1 MNKYLVFI
9 CFGILLFILWNKID
23 KFNISSQFNIPNLDF
38 SSGTEYACP
47 ADILRCLQC
56 MQEED
61 RPCVL
66 NSFLNLLYLITYGD
80 IDTVFQQNPDFLGML
95 NTLETM
101 EEIPTYLDNRFYQD
115 TLNIFPSNLL
125 DNSNLSSGENN
136 ASIIIFKDQTDL
148 YDKMIDPKF
157 PYIDS
162 MPPINK
168 NLTDHIEINK
178 IYIASIS
185 IFFLET
191 QNITEFLLIQNQPY
205 PQIPS
210 GGITESG
217 FGHALLLYR
226 TETTLYLIESSP
238 ATDTGVSNILL
249 YTRDISIEGGGNSG
263 KVIIDRITKHYLDSL
278 GFVESRH
285 RQHYYRL
292 LILYKFKSKNND
304 CAAYSGDNAETAG
317 A

>member
-9 CFGILLFILWNKID
+9 CFGILLFILWNKKE
-23 KFNISSQFNIPNLDF
+23 KFNISSQFDITNLDF

-47 ADILRCLQC
+47 ADTLRCLQC

-66 NSFLNLLYLITYGD
+66 NSFLNLLYLITDGD
-80 IDTVFQQNPDFLGML
+80 IDTVFLQNPEFLGML

-125 DNSNLSSGENN
+125 DNFNLSSGENN

-148 YDKMIDPKF
+148 YDEMIDPKF

-178 IYIASIS
+178 IY
-185 IFFLET
+185 
-191 QNITEFLLIQNQPY
+191 
-205 PQIPS
+205 
-210 GGITESG
+210 
-217 FGHALLLYR
+217 
-226 TETTLYLIESSP
+226 
-238 ATDTGVSNILL
+238 
-249 YTRDISIEGGGNSG
+249 
-263 KVIIDRITKHYLDSL
+263 
-278 GFVESRH
+278 
-285 RQHYYRL
+285 
-292 LILYKFKSKNND
+292 SK
-304 CAAYSGDNAETAG
+304 Y
-317 A
+317 

>member
-23 KFNISSQFNIPNLDF
+23 KFNISSQFDITNLDF

-47 ADILRCLQC
+47 ADTLRCLQC

-66 NSFLNLLYLITYGD
+66 NSFLNLLYLITDGD
-80 IDTVFQQNPDFLGML
+80 IDTVFLQNPEFLGML

-125 DNSNLSSGENN
+125 DNFNLSSGENN

-148 YDKMIDPKF
+148 YDEMIDPKF

-178 IYIASIS
+178 IY
-185 IFFLET
+185 
-191 QNITEFLLIQNQPY
+191 
-205 PQIPS
+205 
-210 GGITESG
+210 
-217 FGHALLLYR
+217 
-226 TETTLYLIESSP
+226 
-238 ATDTGVSNILL
+238 
-249 YTRDISIEGGGNSG
+249 
-263 KVIIDRITKHYLDSL
+263 
-278 GFVESRH
+278 
-285 RQHYYRL
+285 
-292 LILYKFKSKNND
+292 SK
-304 CAAYSGDNAETAG
+304 Y
-317 A
+317 